1 MAIAG
6 GWGLGVR
13 DWLPRPLPT
22 VKIETCC
29 SSFVTFHSAF
39 FIVFTNPQPPTP
51 SPKGPYSFVPP
62 VTTAVSPR
70 FFAAKKRV
78 NALLVSGNAKLPP
91 SGRGTKLWLSTW
103 RVIKVTAVA
112 TPSSAYYGLL
122 GHTDSATCEG
132 GLTMTTR
139 TTDPALR
146 LKKLEEQIAKK
157 KAELIR
163 ERGRLSETTRKNR
176 MRRMIQIGELAEIA
190 GVIESENAFL
200 LGVLLK
206 AKEIDPVSAE
216 WRDLKQRG
224 DAVLTK
230 REATRKKDVL
240 KDYQQRQQTADT
252 ETA

>member
-1 MAIAG
+1 
-6 GWGLGVR
+6 
-13 DWLPRPLPT
+13 
-22 VKIETCC
+22 
-29 SSFVTFHSAF
+29 
-39 FIVFTNPQPPTP
+39 
-51 SPKGPYSFVPP
+51 
-62 VTTAVSPR
+62 
-70 FFAAKKRV
+70 
-78 NALLVSGNAKLPP
+78 
-91 SGRGTKLWLSTW
+91 
-103 RVIKVTAVA
+103 
-112 TPSSAYYGLL
+112 
-122 GHTDSATCEG
+122 
-132 GLTMTTR
+132 MTTR